1 MQNINHFLI
10 FSNTYNPKHT
20 PPPPKKKNPPT
31 TNPLKKI
38 RVLRVLPKIP
48 HHKIP
53 LKKIRVLRAAPS
65 APKKLSQKIHHP
77 QKIRVLRA
85 APSAPKI
92 PTLKKSECS
101 ELLRVLPKKLSPQKK
116 SPPKAPHPLPIFA
129 PIVRYS
135 ALPSPLPSPINPH
148 TILSLPHAPPH
159 TIFASK
165 KTQISHVHKH
175 NAFQFRLRNRNI
187 SSS

>member
-1 MQNINHFLI
+1 M
-10 FSNTYNPKHT
+10 
-20 PPPPKKKNPPT
+20 
-31 TNPLKKI
+31 
-38 RVLRVLPKIP
+38 
-48 HHKIP
+48 
-53 LKKIRVLRAAPS
+53 LRAAPS
-65 APKKLSQKIHHP
+65 APQKSPPLKKSECSKLLRVLPKKLSSKNPHP
-77 QKIRVLRA
+77 QNPSCSECSELLRVLQKSYRKK
-85 APSAPKI
+85 STI
-92 PTLKKSECS
+92 PKKSECS
-101 ELLRVLPKKLSPQKK
+101 ELLRVLPKKLSPQKN
-116 SPPKAPHPLPIFA
+116 PHPKPLILSQSQA

-165 KTQISHVHKH
+165 KSQISHAHKH

>member
-1 MQNINHFLI
+1 M
-10 FSNTYNPKHT
+10 
-20 PPPPKKKNPPT
+20 
-31 TNPLKKI
+31 
-38 RVLRVLPKIP
+38 LRVAPSCSEYSQNP
-48 HHKIP
+48 HP
-53 LKKIRVLRAAPS
+53 QKIRVLRAAPS

-85 APSAPKI
+85 APSAPKKAI
-92 PTLKKSECS
+92 AP
-101 ELLRVLPKKLSPQKK
+101 KK
-116 SPPKAPHPLPIFA
+116 SPPKAPHPLPSQA

-148 TILSLPHAPPH
+148 TILSLPHDPPH

-165 KTQISHVHKH
+165 KSQISHAHKH